1 MVADGGRYIVV
12 LTFAVIRM
20 STGPTGSTSSVP
32 KSVPK
37 ADKNGKKGDDNIVIK
52 VAGVVVATGIA
63 YSLYRTFA
71 RRDHPL
77 VNTEKGI
84 KKDASNA
91 YDNAKVRLV

>member
-1 MVADGGRYIVV
+1 MAI
-12 LTFAVIRM
+12 AAIKM
-20 STGPTGSTSSVP
+20 STGPTGSTPSVP
-32 KSVPK
+32 KVPK
-37 ADKNGKKGDDNIVIK
+37 ADKNGKKGDDNIVVK

-77 VNTEKGI
+77 ANTEKGI
-84 KKDASNA
+84 KRDASNA

>member
-1 MVADGGRYIVV
+1 MA
-12 LTFAVIRM
+12 FAAFRM
-20 STGPTGSTSSVP
+20 STGPTGSTPNVS
-32 KSVPK
+32 KSIPK
-37 ADKNGKKGDDNIVIK
+37 ADKDGKKGDDNIVVK

-91 YDNAKVRLV
+91 YENAKVRLV

>member
-1 MVADGGRYIVV
+1 MVV
-12 LTFAVIRM
+12 LAFAVIRM
-20 STGPTGSTSSVP
+20 STGPTGSTPSVP

-37 ADKNGKKGDDNIVIK
+37 PDKNGKKGDDNIVIK

-91 YDNAKVRLV
+91 YDNAKVKFV